1 MRACS
6 DVRRE
11 RVEQGGGREEGWRRG
26 DRVTVTVAVVQ
37 DAASRRA
44 GLQNGNPQDYCTYK
58 RFTVRGPFARA
69 KGRPRSLWQQ
79 TGGSQHLPFYFS
91 GCKPSAPRRL
101 SLSLRQV
108 ILLHRPAATATTTA
122 ILSPPPT
129 RLLPFFLSILSFT
142 RVSSVRPR
150 FLACRLLVRS
160 SDSQT
165 SSRVD
170 AAALGDPVCVLRFFP
185 FPDGISEKQKAH
197 AAFVYASRDIII
209 DLSYASVLF
218 LTGELGNVSA
228 ENREASNAGLVEK
241 QRDLSRNGRILPL
254 ASEMYIVEKISR
266 VARSRAKNVANIE
279 PKISIF
285 FSGEIC

>member
-1 MRACS
+1 MTVPANGDVTQGQTKTSHDVSGRTTCPDACLQRRMSRAGGA
-6 DVRRE
+6 R
-11 RVEQGGGREEGWRRG
+11 GGREEGWRRG

-122 ILSPPPT
+122 IPSPPPT

-142 RVSSVRPR
+142 RVSSARPR

-185 FPDGISEKQKAH
+185 FPDGISEKQKARCFCVCVPRYH
-197 AAFVYASRDIII
+197 YRSIVCLGS
-209 DLSYASVLF
+209 LSD
-218 LTGELGNVSA
+218 
-228 ENREASNAGLVEK
+228 R
-241 QRDLSRNGRILPL
+241 
-254 ASEMYIVEKISR
+254 
-266 VARSRAKNVANIE
+266 
-279 PKISIF
+279 
-285 FSGEIC
+285 